1 MHREIVVL
9 LDKDKIWSCCLLPKG
24 SWPPAGNTENKH
36 SGSSFPPLR
45 HLGKKGKVEVA
56 AWECCPVTSQGSQP
70 KLQVQCTVFPVVCS
84 QSSPE
89 CLSLWGFPCTP
100 GISSRDA
107 AAPPGQQQIQKLQA
121 LNPVLEGVTVTCSYL
136 AGQVQ
141 GFPCE

>member
-1 MHREIVVL
+1 MF
-9 LDKDKIWSCCLLPKG
+9 CCLIRIKSGAAASFQRVLGHQQETLKI
-24 SWPPAGNTENKH
+24 NT
-36 SGSSFPPLR
+36 GSSFPPLH

-70 KLQVQCTVFPVVCS
+70 KFQVQCTFFPVVCS
-84 QSSPE
+84 QNSPE
-89 CLSLWGFPCTP
+89 RCLSLWGFPCTP

-107 AAPPGQQQIQKLQA
+107 PAPPEQQQIQKLRA
-121 LNPVLEGVTVTCSYL
+121 LIPVLEGVTVTCSSL